1 MGVIQTKAQSVDRN
15 SLTFKLLGT
24 SSTAFTSAAKTVA
37 EDVVNDS
44 ELASAKGLAQKTA
57 FLMRLIYNLKKELLC
72 KINASKYEIICH
84 ASSFAAGVWSAP
96 NGISTVV
103 PFNTIVYRPWEGSF
117 SLGVFTVVKAGFYD
131 VDVYLFNR
139 LLTNPP
145 GAIVWL
151 QIASNYDIYDCDSR
165 QINTE
170 RFYLQGSRKV
180 WVPAGGIIYAAVR
193 HDQVTPIDINS
204 VAAPGADGYISIS
217 YAGSGK
223 AAKPI

>member
-1 MGVIQTKAQSVDRN
+1 MGVIDTKAQSIDRN
-15 SLTFKLLGT
+15 ALTFKMFGAG
-24 SSTAFTSAAKTVA
+24 SVQFTNAAKKVA
-37 EDVVNDS
+37 DVAITDA
-44 ELASAKGLAQKTA
+44 ELASAKGLAAKTA
-57 FLMRLIYNLKKELLC
+57 FLIRLIYNLKKELLC

-84 ASSFAAGVWSAP
+84 ASSFAAGVWSAV
-96 NGISTVV
+96 NGVSTVV
-103 PFNTIVYRPWEGSF
+103 PFNTIVYQPWEGSF

-131 VDVYLFNR
+131 VDVYLFNQ

-145 GAIVWL
+145 GANVWL

-165 QINTE
+165 EINTE

-180 WVPAGGIIYAAVR
+180 WCPAGGIIYAAVR

-223 AAKPI
+223 AAKPV